1 MEDKNRIMLE
11 RAAKAALMREQ
22 GQNPYAND
30 FKVSH
35 TLAGLRAEHGE
46 SAPDMSEIPE
56 DAPTYRVAGRVMGK
70 NDKGKIQFLRIRDRS
85 CTEEQPVLQL
95 FVRKNDL
102 GDETYAAFKKNVDVG
117 DIVACEGP
125 VFRTRRGELSILP
138 KSIRVLTKSIR
149 PLPEKFHGL
158 TDVETRFRQRYVD
171 LIMNMDVR
179 EVFRARSKVISHI
192 RRFFEDREFMEVET
206 PMMAPLAGGAA
217 ARPFKTW
224 HNALSI
230 DLYMRIAPEL
240 YLKRLV
246 VGGFERVYEL
256 NRNFRNEGMSP
267 KHNPEFTMLE
277 FYWAYADYTELM
289 DLTEDLFS
297 ELCHSLHG
305 STDITWGENELSLAK
320 PFRRLTMEGS
330 LHELADVPADK
341 TGTLEGLHA
350 VATERGVHFDP
361 KQPYGKMLLHLFE
374 ELVEPKLIQPTF
386 ITKYPLVVSPLS
398 RMCDDA
404 PEWVD
409 RFELFI
415 GGNEIA
421 NGFSELNDP
430 EDQHE
435 RFQAQLQAKADGDDE
450 AHPVD
455 SDYVR
460 ALEYGMPPAAG
471 EGIGI
476 DRLVMMLTN
485 QQTIREV
492 ILFPHM
498 RPEGAGGRD

>member
-11 RAAKAALMREQ
+11 RTAKTALMREQ

-35 TLAGLRAEHGE
+35 TLADLRAERGE
-46 SAPDMSEIPE
+46 DAPDMSEIPE
-56 DAPTYRVAGRVMGK
+56 DAPTYAVAGRVMGK

-85 CTEEQPVLQL
+85 CTEEQPVFQL
-95 FVRKNDL
+95 FVRKNDI
-102 GDETYAAFKKNVDVG
+102 GDETYTAFKKNVDVG

-179 EVFRARSKVISHI
+179 EVFRARSKVISQI
-192 RRFFEDREFMEVET
+192 RRFFEDRDFMEVET

-277 FYWAYADYTELM
+277 FYWAYADYNELM

-305 STDITWGENELSLAK
+305 TTDITWGENQLSLAK
-320 PFRRLTMEGS
+320 KIVVKQASILT
-330 LHELADVPADK
+330 A
-341 TGTLEGLHA
+341 
-350 VATERGVHFDP
+350 
-361 KQPYGKMLLHLFE
+361 QE
-374 ELVEPKLIQPTF
+374 EL
-386 ITKYPLVVSPLS
+386 LVGTV
-398 RMCDDA
+398 
-404 PEWVD
+404 
-409 RFELFI
+409 
-415 GGNEIA
+415 
-421 NGFSELNDP
+421 
-430 EDQHE
+430 
-435 RFQAQLQAKADGDDE
+435 
-450 AHPVD
+450 
-455 SDYVR
+455 
-460 ALEYGMPPAAG
+460 
-471 EGIGI
+471 
-476 DRLVMMLTN
+476 
-485 QQTIREV
+485 
-492 ILFPHM
+492 
-498 RPEGAGGRD
+498 